1 MFASARKAAELIFDP
16 TFTRVV
22 LKAAGLT
29 LLLFVILLAG
39 AELGVR
45 YLPLPHVAQLEN
57 VYSILAGVA
66 VLLAI
71 VFLGGPVAALFASL
85 FLDEIA
91 AAVEAK
97 HYPADPPSRGAP
109 FWQGL
114 LMGLRLFLLLVI
126 VKLLLLPFEFLVP
139 GVGNLISLA
148 VSGWLLGR
156 EYFELAALRY
166 LPRKTLDQ
174 MRRRHA
180 APIVGA
186 GTLIALMAAIPIVN
200 LFAPLFGVALMVH
213 EFKRYAAEDKLA

>member
-1 MFASARKAAELIFDP
+1 MFASARQAARLIFDP
-16 TFTRVV
+16 AFTRVV
-22 LKAAGLT
+22 LKAVGLT
-29 LLLFVILLAG
+29 LLLFILLLAA
-39 AELGVR
+39 AEVAVR
-45 YLPLPHVAQLEN
+45 YLPLPHVPQLEG
-57 VYSILAGVA
+57 VVSVLAGVA
-66 VLLAI
+66 VLLVI

-85 FLDEIA
+85 FIDDIA

-114 LMGLRLFLLLVI
+114 LLGLRLFLLLVV
-126 VKLLLLPFEFLVP
+126 VKLLLLPFDFLIP
-139 GVGNLISLA
+139 GIGNLVSLI
-148 VSGWLLGR
+148 VSGWFLGR
-156 EYFELAALRY
+156 EYFELAALRH
-166 LPRKTLDQ
+166 LPRIPLDR

>member
-22 LKAAGLT
+22 LKAVGLT
-29 LLLFVILLAG
+29 LLLFILLLG
-39 AELGVR
+39 AAEVGVR
-45 YLPLPHVAQLEN
+45 YLPLPHVPQLEG
-57 VYSILAGVA
+57 VVSVLAGVA
-66 VLLAI
+66 VLLVI

-85 FLDEIA
+85 FIDDIA

-114 LMGLRLFLLLVI
+114 LLGLRLFLLLVV
-126 VKLLLLPFEFLVP
+126 VKLLLLPFDFLIP
-139 GVGNLISLA
+139 GIGNLVSLI
-148 VSGWLLGR
+148 VSGWFLGR
-156 EYFELAALRY
+156 EYFELAALRH
-166 LPRKTLDQ
+166 LPRIALDQ
-174 MRRRHA
+174 MRHRHA

>member
-16 TFTRVV
+16 AFRRVV

-29 LLLFVILLAG
+29 LLLFLILLAG

-45 YLPLPHVAQLEN
+45 YLPLPHLAQLEG
-57 VYSILAGVA
+57 VYSILAGIA

-91 AAVEAK
+91 AAVETR
-97 HYPADPPSRGAP
+97 HYPGEPPSRGAP
-109 FWQGL
+109 FWPQL
-114 LMGLRLFLLLVI
+114 FLGLRLFVLLVLA
-126 VKLLLLPFEFLVP
+126 KLLLLPFDFLIP
-139 GVGNLISLA
+139 GVGNLISLV

-156 EYFELAALRY
+156 EYFELAALRH
-166 LPRKTLDQ
+166 LPRKALDR
-174 MRRRHA
+174 MRRRHS
-180 APIVGA
+180 APIAGA
-186 GTLIALMAAIPIVN
+186 GTLIALTAAIPVVN

-213 EFKRYAAEDKLA
+213 EFKRYATEDRIA